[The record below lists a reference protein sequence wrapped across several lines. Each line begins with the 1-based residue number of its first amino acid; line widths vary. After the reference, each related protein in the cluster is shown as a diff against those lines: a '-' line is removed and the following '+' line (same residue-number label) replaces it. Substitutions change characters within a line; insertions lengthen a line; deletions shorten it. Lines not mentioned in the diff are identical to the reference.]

1 MRIRIATLT
10 LLCAAIAC
18 AQDQTQAKA
27 QNQVQ
32 AQVPAPPQTQA
43 PVQAQT
49 QTPAQPQAQASAQ
62 PQSAPPDSSQTQTK
76 KKTKKPPPPSALD
89 QALAELSKLQD
100 AQRQSAQPTG
110 SLWSPTALFTD
121 LAADIRSRRVG
132 DIVTIT
138 VAENASAVSSGT
150 SKTQRNSSVQANI
163 SAAGGITNVL
173 GPLANLAKAG
183 QQTTL
188 DGEGTTTRN
197 TTLTATLSA
206 FVTQV
211 LPNGNLVVHGVKN
224 VNVNSENQIL
234 TVRGVIRPI
243 DLDTT
248 NAVPSDRIADMELQV
263 NGKGIV
269 GDAIKRPFIL
279 YRILLG
285 LLPF

>member
-1 MRIRIATLT
+1 MRTRIAVALMG
-10 LLCAAIAC
+10 AAMAC
-18 AQDQTQAKA
+18 AQSQP
-27 QNQVQ
+27 QNQAQAQTPSAVQ
-32 AQVPAPPQTQA
+32 AQPQPQTQ
-43 PVQAQT
+43 
-49 QTPAQPQAQASAQ
+49 PQNPPPES
-62 PQSAPPDSSQTQTK
+62 PQNPTK
-76 KKTKKPPPPSALD
+76 KKGKKQPTPSALD
-89 QALAELSKLQD
+89 QALTELSKLQD
-100 AQRQSAQPTG
+100 AERQSAQPTG
-110 SLWSPTALFTD
+110 SLWSPTARFSD
-121 LAADIRSRRVG
+121 LASDIRSRRVG

-163 SAAGGITNVL
+163 AAAGGITQAL

-188 DGEGTTTRN
+188 DGQGTTTRN
-197 TTLTATLSA
+197 TTIAATLSA

-211 LPNGNLVVHGVKN
+211 LPNGNLVIHGVKN

-248 NAVPSDRIADMELQV
+248 NAVPSDRIAQMELQV

-279 YRILLG
+279 YRLILG